1 MRFYIFAVMIIGI
14 VLVLNLGGIVTPS
27 GEAIGLT
34 KKLNL
39 IDDNQNITVQNVKSS
54 EVWANED
61 AGDTIKGIRF
71 LLLFAV
77 TAGIVVGLF
86 GRAPDIRYITA
97 GVVFYLGSFLLTD
110 LIYLYTI
117 IKEPWIK
124 TGVGLIV
131 GGLTVG
137 FIITMIQFWQGT
149 D

>member
-1 MRFYIFAVMIIGI
+1 MFTVIIVGI
-14 VLVLNLGGIVTPS
+14 VLILNLGGVITPS
-27 GEAIGLT
+27 GDAIGLT

-39 IDDNQNITVQNVKSS
+39 IDDNQNITVQDVKNS
-54 EVWANED
+54 EIWGNES

-86 GRAPDIRYITA
+86 GRSPDIRYITA

-110 LIYLYTI
+110 LMYIYTI
-117 IKEPWIK
+117 INEPWLK
-124 TGVGLIV
+124 TAVGVIV
-131 GGLTVG
+131 GGLIAG
-137 FIITMIQFWQGT
+137 FIISMIQFWQGT